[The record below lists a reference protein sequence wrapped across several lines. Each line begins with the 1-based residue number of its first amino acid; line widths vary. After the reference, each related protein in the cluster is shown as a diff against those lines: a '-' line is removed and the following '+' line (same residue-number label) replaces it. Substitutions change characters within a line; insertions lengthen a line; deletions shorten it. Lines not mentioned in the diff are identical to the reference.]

1 MFACGSEKKQ
11 SDEPRASAEKK
22 PDAASR
28 TQTYTVSVVREFPHD
43 RSAYT
48 QGLEIHSGKLYE
60 STGQVGFSSIR
71 LVDLESGKVL
81 KKTKVAAPHFAEGIT
96 IFKNKIYQLTW
107 QSKVGFIYDLESL
120 KQTSQWEYSGEG
132 WGITNDGNHLIMSD
146 GTNMLRFIDPANMQT
161 VRTLAVMADNGKPV
175 PQLNELEFIEGEIW
189 ANVWMADVVVRI
201 DPSTGHL
208 KGVIDC
214 SPLRR
219 IVEKDQNAEVLNG
232 IAYDKENKKIYL
244 TGKDWGSLF
253 EVKIIN
259 K

>member
-60 STGQVGFSSIR
+60 STGQVRFSSIR

-96 IFKNKIYQLTW
+96 IFKNKIYQLT
-107 QSKVGFIYDLESL
+107 
-120 KQTSQWEYSGEG
+120 
-132 WGITNDGNHLIMSD
+132 
-146 GTNMLRFIDPANMQT
+146 
-161 VRTLAVMADNGKPV
+161 
-175 PQLNELEFIEGEIW
+175 
-189 ANVWMADVVVRI
+189 
-201 DPSTGHL
+201 
-208 KGVIDC
+208 
-214 SPLRR
+214 
-219 IVEKDQNAEVLNG
+219 
-232 IAYDKENKKIYL
+232 
-244 TGKDWGSLF
+244 
-253 EVKIIN
+253 
-259 K
+259 